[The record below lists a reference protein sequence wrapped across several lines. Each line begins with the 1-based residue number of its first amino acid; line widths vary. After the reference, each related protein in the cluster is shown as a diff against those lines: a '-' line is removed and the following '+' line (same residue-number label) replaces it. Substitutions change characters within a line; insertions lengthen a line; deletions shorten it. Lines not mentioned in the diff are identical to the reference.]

1 MIALSSGLS
10 ALNAQARWSPASPPG
25 YHATR
30 SAGPRLPQPPH
41 RRYVFGMKRIISLLL
56 VFLSFSVGSAL
67 AAEAPYR
74 HVVLFKF
81 KDNAAP
87 ADVKKVEDAFL
98 ALEAKIP
105 QIQDLEWGTNV
116 SPEGLSNGFTHC
128 FLVTFKSKSDL
139 EIYLPHPDHK
149 AFVSVLGPVVD
160 KVLVFDYIAK

>member
-1 MIALSSGLS
+1 M
-10 ALNAQARWSPASPPG
+10 Q
-25 YHATR
+25 H
-30 SAGPRLPQPPH
+30 
-41 RRYVFGMKRIISLLL
+41 IIPLLV
-56 VFLSFSVGSAL
+56 VFLSLSVGSVL

-81 KDNAAP
+81 KDNAAS

-98 ALEAKIP
+98 ALKAKIP

-149 AFVSVLGPVVD
+149 AFGGLLGPVLD
-160 KVLVFDYIAK
+160 KVLVVDYIAK